1 MSYKVD
7 QRGSKD
13 QRILYDYLSE
23 LYPSLQIVY
32 EYPLHELGQRIDIYI
47 PNLALAIEY
56 NRNSALSVCRILS

>member
-13 QRILYDYLSE
+13 QRILYDYLTE
-23 LYPSLQIVY
+23 LYPNLQVVY
-32 EYPLHELGQRIDIYI
+32 EYPLYELGQRIDLYI

-56 NRNSALSVCRILS
+56 NRNSTLSVC